1 MVTKTPAARLLVPA
15 NRNPSREHL
24 FAGEPYFLRPAGAL
38 PVDARPR
45 ILSFESDTFMDDFLA
60 VAAGKRPAPPRLLPW
75 RDWAEPPAG
84 LVDIAGAPRYPAT
97 TTAIVR
103 RTPASADIEATTG
116 PAMDGDGIPHGMVAA
131 EKTTTPAWLRK
142 LYLPTHER
150 FNLISFDTICGAAGL
165 PRVARS
171 RVKGSG
177 AVIRRLVPDVTA
189 ERWEDWVAVDEKH
202 GAWLPL
208 LPAALDTGT
217 PVDPAAVT
225 PPAGLEARLRT
236 LFGLTAADPLPPIAL
251 ASQPLA
257 LVPPDAG
264 HAAEHCTLYGYL
276 PVFSAAREI
285 PAEQLTGSTAA
296 EIAAALAQQSNNRL
310 AALFLT
316 ATELRDAARPQLRNL
331 LDATVLPSRPSAAAT
346 ATAETFAVG
355 LAASAP
361 LGLAAG
367 LVNDVVASSIDLALS
382 EALARLWQ
390 TITAAATDDAD
401 IAGNVK
407 NADTLWA
414 DSHAATAATEPGIF
428 DGLPD
433 ASPVAGNQTAQWLS
447 AGAGAGAWD
456 TLLRLRLHRLMDAW
470 LAGSAL
476 PPPILGSANLI
487 TPNHLALVVLMGL
500 LRLRGCRL
508 AIAARINQTL
518 YGNTKAAELKAIAA
532 DGKRELGLPGLAEMI
547 EAVLA
552 MEAARSD
559 VSATPP
565 WPPVALPAQWIQD
578 VHGYGQA
585 IAKIY
590 ARFDDGLATAGNG
603 AIDQLTARAEAI
615 EGGLDTALGTLKPG
629 LGIDAAR
636 LSFTEQPLCGLLV
649 LPGIRIDNAA
659 LTAFRTA
666 AGARYTAD
674 PERAALPEARTGD
687 AQPRLR
693 FDAEHLYAAWCWVRI
708 AGRTPCEPERIVWTQ
723 RTEPFSIADP
733 TDLLG
738 ARPASIQMPDIP
750 KLLRD
755 IPRIARARAKPFA
768 GMASPP
774 GSGVVTGSD
783 MADTRRDFGIG
794 MICNFGIPILTI
806 CALILFK
813 IIFTILIAL
822 PSFSWMLF
830 LKFCLPFPK
839 RGP

>member
-1 MVTKTPAARLLVPA
+1 MVAKAPAARLLVPA

-38 PVDARPR
+38 PAEAPPR
-45 ILSFESDTFMDDFLA
+45 ILSFESDAFMDDFLA
-60 VAAGKRPAPPRLLPW
+60 IAAGKRPAPPKLLPW

-84 LVDIAGAPRYPAT
+84 LVDVHGAPRYP
-97 TTAIVR
+97 TTATGIVR
-103 RTPASADIEATTG
+103 RTPATADIEATTG
-116 PAMDGDGIPHGMVAA
+116 PAMDGDGIPHGLVAG
-131 EKTTTPAWLRK
+131 EKATTPAWLRK

-150 FNLISFDTICGAAGL
+150 FNLISFDTHCGAAGL
-165 PRVARS
+165 PRLARS

-177 AVIRRLVPDVTA
+177 AVIRRLVPDATT

-208 LPAALDTGT
+208 LPAALHTGT
-217 PVDPAAVT
+217 PVDPAAIT

-236 LFGLTAADPLPPIAL
+236 LFGLGAADPLPPIAL
-251 ASQPLA
+251 ASQPLL

-285 PAEQLTGSTAA
+285 PAEQLSSSTAA
-296 EIAAALAQQSNNRL
+296 EIAAALAQQSSNRL
-310 AALFLT
+310 AALFQS
-316 ATELRDAARPQLRNL
+316 AADLRDAARPQLRNL
-331 LDATVLPSRPSAAAT
+331 LDATVLPSRPGAAAT

-361 LGLAAG
+361 PGLAAG
-367 LVNDVVASSIDLALS
+367 LVNDVVAGSIDLALS

-390 TITAAATDDAD
+390 TVTAATTDDAD

-407 NADTLWA
+407 GADTLWA
-414 DSHAATAATEPGIF
+414 DSHAASAATEPGLF
-428 DGLPD
+428 DSLPD
-433 ASPVAGNQTAQWLS
+433 FSPIAGNQTAQWLAAS
-447 AGAGAGAWD
+447 GPAGAWD
-456 TLLRLRLHRLMDAW
+456 TLLRLRLHQLMDAW
-470 LAGSAL
+470 LAGTAL
-476 PPPILGSANLI
+476 PPPAQGSSSLI
-487 TPNHLALVVLMGL
+487 NPGHLALVVVMAL

-518 YGNTKAAELKAIAA
+518 YGDTKATELKAFAA
-532 DGKRELGLPGLAEMI
+532 DGKRALGLPALAEQI

-552 MEAARSD
+552 MEAARGD
-559 VSATPP
+559 VTATPP
-565 WPPVALPAQWIQD
+565 WPPVTLPAQWIRD

-590 ARFDDGLATAGNG
+590 GRFDDGLATAGNG
-603 AIDQLTARAEAI
+603 ALDQLKARAADMETT
-615 EGGLDTALGTLKPG
+615 LDTALGGLKPG
-629 LGIDAAR
+629 LGIGAAR

-649 LPGIRIDNAA
+649 LPGIRIDSGA

-666 AGARYTAD
+666 AGARYTTA
-674 PERAALPEARTGD
+674 PERAALPEARTAD

-693 FDAEHLYAAWCWVRI
+693 FDAEHLYAAWCWVRV

-723 RTEPFSIADP
+723 RSEPFSIADP

-774 GSGVVTGSD
+774 GSGVVTGAD

>member
-1 MVTKTPAARLLVPA
+1 MVAKAPAARRLLVPA
-15 NRNPSREHL
+15 NRPPSREHL
-24 FAGEPYFLRPAGAL
+24 FAAEPFFLRPSDAQ
-38 PVDARPR
+38 PVAARPR
-45 ILSFESDTFMDDFLA
+45 ILSFESDAFMDDFLA
-60 VAAGKRPAPPRLLPW
+60 VAVGKRLAPPRLLPW

-84 LVDIAGAPRYPAT
+84 LVDAAGAPRYP
-97 TTAIVR
+97 TTAPTDLVR
-103 RTPASADIEATTG
+103 RPPGAADIDPASG
-116 PAMDGDGIPHGMVAA
+116 PAMDDDGIPHGLVSG
-131 EKTTTPAWLRK
+131 EKTTTPPWLRK

-150 FNLISFDTICGAAGL
+150 FNLIGFDLICGAAGL

-177 AVIRRLVPDVTA
+177 AVIRRLVPDPTQ
-189 ERWEDWVAVDEKH
+189 ERWEDWVTVDEKH

-208 LPAALDTGT
+208 LPASLHTGT
-217 PVDPAAVT
+217 PVDPAALT

-236 LFGLTAADPLPPIAL
+236 LFGLTAATPLPPIAL
-251 ASQPLA
+251 ASQPLV
-257 LVPPDAG
+257 LLPPDAG
-264 HAAEHCTLYGYL
+264 HAADHCTLYGYL

-285 PAEQLTGSTAA
+285 PLQPLTGSTVA
-296 EIAAALAQQSNNRL
+296 EIAAALAQQSRSRL
-310 AALFLT
+310 DTLFQHAAD
-316 ATELRDAARPQLRNL
+316 LRDAARPHLRSL
-331 LDATVLPSRPSAAAT
+331 LDATVLPARPGTAAA
-346 ATAETFAVG
+346 ASAETFAAG

-361 LGLAAG
+361 PGLGQVGNVLG
-367 LVNDVVASSIDLALS
+367 RSIDLALRQ
-382 EALARLWQ
+382 ALARLWRF
-390 TITAAATDDAD
+390 ATDPTTDDDD
-401 IAGNVK
+401 IAGTVRS
-407 NADTLWA
+407 ADTLWA
-414 DSHAATAATEPGIF
+414 DSHAATAASEPGLF
-428 DGLPD
+428 DNLPD
-433 ASPVAGNQTAQWLS
+433 FSPVPGNQTAQWLAAS
-447 AGAGAGAWD
+447 APAGAWD
-456 TLLRLRLHRLMDAW
+456 TLLRLRLHQLMDAW
-470 LAGSAL
+470 LAGAAL
-476 PPPILGSANLI
+476 PPPALGGASLI
-487 TPNHLALVVLMGL
+487 NPGHLALVVAMAL

-508 AIAARINQTL
+508 TIAASINQAL
-518 YGNTKAAELKAIAA
+518 YGDRKPAELKAFAA
-532 DGKRELGLPGLAEMI
+532 DGKRELGLPALAETI

-559 VSATPP
+559 ITAIPP
-565 WPPVALPAQWIQD
+565 WPQVALPAQWVLD
-578 VHGYGQA
+578 VHDDGQA
-585 IAKIY
+585 IARIY
-590 ARFDDGLATAGNG
+590 ARFDDGLATAGNA
-603 AIDQLTARAEAI
+603 AIDQLKARAASI
-615 EGGLDTALGTLKPG
+615 EGQLDSALHTCDAGLD
-629 LGIDAAR
+629 IDAAR

-649 LPGIRIDNAA
+649 LPGIRLDSTAF
-659 LTAFRTA
+659 TAFRNA
-666 AGARYTAD
+666 AGARYIAD
-674 PERAALPEARTGD
+674 PERAALPEARTDD

-693 FDAEHLYAAWCWVRI
+693 FDAEHLYAAWAWVRV

-774 GSGVVTGSD
+774 GSGVVTGED

-813 IIFTILIAL
+813 IIFTVLIAL

>member
-1 MVTKTPAARLLVPA
+1 MVAKAPAARLLVPA

-24 FAGEPYFLRPAGAL
+24 FAAEPYFLRSTGAP

-45 ILSFESDTFMDDFLA
+45 ILSFESDAFMDDFLA
-60 VAAGKRPAPPRLLPW
+60 IAGGKRPAPPRLLPW

-84 LVDIAGAPRYPAT
+84 LVDVTGAPRYPT
-97 TTAIVR
+97 TSTGIVR
-103 RTPASADIEATTG
+103 RQPDAADIEATTG
-116 PAMDGDGIPHGMVAA
+116 PAMDGDGIPHGLVSA

-150 FNLISFDTICGAAGL
+150 FNLISFDILCGAAGL
-165 PRVARS
+165 PRLARS

-177 AVIRRLVPDVTA
+177 AVIRRLVPDATT

-208 LPAALDTGT
+208 LPAGLNTGT
-217 PVDPAAVT
+217 PVDPAAIT
-225 PPAGLEARLRT
+225 PPAGLQARLRA
-236 LFGLTAADPLPPIAL
+236 LFNLEASDSLPPIAL
-251 ASQPLA
+251 ASQPLV

-264 HAAEHCTLYGYL
+264 PAAEHCTLYGYL

-285 PAEQLTGSTAA
+285 PAEQLTGATAA

-310 AALFLT
+310 ATLFQS
-316 ATELRDAARPQLRNL
+316 AAEMRDAARPKLRTL
-331 LDATVLPSRPSAAAT
+331 LDATVLPTRPTAAAAT
-346 ATAETFAVG
+346 AAETFAVG

-361 LGLAAG
+361 PGLGQVGNVLAG
-367 LVNDVVASSIDLALS
+367 SIDLALL

-401 IAGNVK
+401 IAGNVS
-407 NADTLWA
+407 NAETLWA
-414 DSHAATAATEPGIF
+414 NSDAGNAATTPGLF
-428 DGLPD
+428 DSLPD
-433 ASPVAGNQTAQWLS
+433 FSPVAGNQTAQWLAAS
-447 AGAGAGAWD
+447 GPAGDWD
-456 TLLRLRLHRLMDAW
+456 TLLRVRLHQLMDAW
-470 LAGSAL
+470 LAGTAL
-476 PPPILGSANLI
+476 PPPAQGSSSLI
-487 TPNHLALVVLMGL
+487 NPSHLALVVVMGL

-508 AIAARINQTL
+508 AIAASINQTL
-518 YGNTKAAELKAIAA
+518 YGDRKASELKAFAT
-532 DGKRELGLPGLAEMI
+532 DGKRELGLPALAEQI

-578 VHGYGQA
+578 VHSNGQA

-590 ARFDDGLATAGNG
+590 GRFDDGLATAGNG
-603 AIDQLTARAEAI
+603 ALDQLKARAEGV
-615 EGGLDTALGTLKPG
+615 ESTLDTTLGNLKPG

-659 LTAFRTA
+659 LNTFRTA
-666 AGARYTAD
+666 AGARYTAA

-693 FDAEHLYAAWCWVRI
+693 FDAEHLYAAWCWVRV

-774 GSGVVTGSD
+774 GSGVVTGED

-813 IIFTILIAL
+813 IIFTVLIVL

>member
-1 MVTKTPAARLLVPA
+1 MVTKATAARRLLVPA
-15 NRNPSREHL
+15 NRVPSREHL

-38 PVDARPR
+38 PTAAPPR
-45 ILSFESDTFMDDFLA
+45 ILSFESDAFMDDFLA
-60 VAAGKRPAPPRLLPW
+60 VAAGKRPAPPQLLPW

-84 LVDIAGAPRYPAT
+84 LVDVHGAARYA
-97 TTAIVR
+97 ASVAR
-103 RTPASADIEATTG
+103 RTPAAADIEATTG
-116 PAMDGDGIPHGMVAA
+116 PAMDGDGIPHGMVAG
-131 EKTTTPAWLRK
+131 EKATTPAWLRK

-150 FNLISFDTICGAAGL
+150 FNLISFDAICGAAGL
-165 PRVARS
+165 PRLARS

-177 AVIRRLVPDVTA
+177 AVIRRLVPDATQ

-208 LPAALDTGT
+208 LPAALHTGT

-236 LFGLTAADPLPPIAL
+236 LFGLAAADPLPPIAL
-251 ASQPLA
+251 VSQPLV

-264 HAAEHCTLYGYL
+264 HAADHCTLYGYL

-285 PAEQLTGSTAA
+285 PAQQLAGNTAA
-296 EIAAALAQQSNNRL
+296 EIATALAQQSRSRL
-310 AALFLT
+310 DALFLT
-316 ATELRDAARPQLRNL
+316 AADLRDAARPQLRAL
-331 LDATVLPSRPSAAAT
+331 LDATVLPSLPGAAAT
-346 ATAETFAVG
+346 ATADAFTTG
-355 LAASAP
+355 LATGAP
-361 LGLAAG
+361 PGLGQVGDVLAR
-367 LVNDVVASSIDLALS
+367 SIDLALA

-390 TITAAATDDAD
+390 TITAATTDDAD

-407 NADTLWA
+407 NADALWL
-414 DSHAATAATEPGIF
+414 DSHAASAATAPGLF
-428 DGLPD
+428 DSLPD
-433 ASPVAGNQTAQWLS
+433 TNPTAGNQTALWLAAS
-447 AGAGAGAWD
+447 GPAGAWD
-456 TLLRLRLHRLMDAW
+456 TLLRQRLHQLMDAW
-470 LAGSAL
+470 LAGNAL
-476 PPPILGSANLI
+476 PPPALGSSSLI
-487 TPNHLALVVLMGL
+487 NPGHLAVVVVMGL

-508 AIAARINQTL
+508 AIAASINQTL
-518 YGNTKAAELKAIAA
+518 YGDRKTAELKAFAA
-532 DGKRELGLPGLAEMI
+532 DGKRELGLPALAEMI

-559 VSATPP
+559 VTATPP

-578 VHGYGQA
+578 VHARGQA

-603 AIDQLTARAEAI
+603 ALDQLTARAEAI
-615 EGGLDTALGTLKPG
+615 ETDLDTTLGTLKPG

-649 LPGIRIDNAA
+649 LPGVRIDNAA

-693 FDAEHLYAAWCWVRI
+693 FDAEHLYAAWCWVRV

-774 GSGVVTGSD
+774 GSGVVTGAD

-813 IIFTILIAL
+813 IIFTVLIAL

-830 LKFCLPFPK
+830 LKFCLPSPK

>member
-1 MVTKTPAARLLVPA
+1 MVTKAPAARLLVPA
-15 NRNPSREHL
+15 NRKPSWEHL
-24 FAGEPYFLRPAGAL
+24 FAAEPFFLRPAGAL
-38 PVDARPR
+38 PAEAAPR
-45 ILSFESDTFMDDFLA
+45 ILSFESDAFMDDFLA

-84 LVDIAGAPRYPAT
+84 LVDAAGAPRYP
-97 TTAIVR
+97 TTATGVVR
-103 RTPASADIEATTG
+103 RPPAPADIEATTG
-116 PAMDGDGIPHGMVAA
+116 PAMDGDGIPHGLVAS

-171 RVKGSG
+171 RMKGSG
-177 AVIRRLVPDVTA
+177 AVIRRLVQDATQ
-189 ERWEDWVAVDEKH
+189 ERWEDWVAVDERH
-202 GAWLPL
+202 GTWLPL
-208 LPAALDTGT
+208 LPAALHTGT

-236 LFGLTAADPLPPIAL
+236 LFSLEATDPLPPLTL
-251 ASQPLA
+251 ASQPLV

-296 EIAAALAQQSNNRL
+296 EIAAALAQQSSNRL
-310 AALFLT
+310 ATLFQS
-316 ATELRDAARPQLRNL
+316 AADLRSAAYPQLRKL
-331 LDATVLPSRPSAAAT
+331 LHATVMPSRPGASAT
-346 ATAETFAVG
+346 ADAETFTTG

-361 LGLAAG
+361 PGLGQVG
-367 LVNDVVASSIDLALS
+367 DVLASSIDLALS
-382 EALARLWQ
+382 QALARLWQ
-390 TITAAATDDAD
+390 TVTAAATDDAD
-401 IAGNVK
+401 INGNVK
-407 NADTLWA
+407 GADTLWA
-414 DSHAATAATEPGIF
+414 DSHAATAATEPGLF
-428 DGLPD
+428 DSLPD
-433 ASPVAGNQTAQWLS
+433 FSPIAGNQTAQWLAATGP
-447 AGAGAGAWD
+447 AGPWD
-456 TLLRLRLHRLMDAW
+456 TLLRLRLHQLMDAW
-470 LAGSAL
+470 LAGTAL
-476 PPPILGSANLI
+476 PPPAQGSASLI
-487 TPNHLALVVLMGL
+487 NPGHLSLVVVMAL

-508 AIAARINQTL
+508 ALTASINQTL
-518 YGNTKAAELKAIAA
+518 HGDRKAAELKAFAA
-532 DGKRELGLPGLAEMI
+532 DGKRELGLPALAEQI

-552 MEAARSD
+552 MEAARGD

-585 IAKIY
+585 IVKIY
-590 ARFDDGLATAGNG
+590 GRFDDGLATAGNG
-603 AIDQLTARAEAI
+603 ALDQLKARADDIEATLDAAL
-615 EGGLDTALGTLKPG
+615 GGLKLGLS
-629 LGIDAAR
+629 IDAAR

-649 LPGIRIDNAA
+649 LPGFRADSAT

-666 AGARYTAD
+666 AAARYTAD

-693 FDAEHLYAAWCWVRI
+693 FDAEHLYAVWCWVRI
-708 AGRTPCEPERIVWTQ
+708 AGRTPCEPERIIWTQ
-723 RTEPFSIADP
+723 RSEPFSIADP

-738 ARPASIQMPDIP
+738 VRPASIQMPDIP

-755 IPRIARARAKPFA
+755 IPRIARARARPFA

-774 GSGVVTGSD
+774 GSGVVTGAD

-813 IIFTILIAL
+813 IIFTVLIVL

>member
-1 MVTKTPAARLLVPA
+1 MVTKAPAARLLVPA
-15 NRNPSREHL
+15 NRLPSREHL
-24 FAGEPYFLRPAGAL
+24 FAGEPYFLRPAGVL
-38 PVDARPR
+38 PAAAAPR
-45 ILSFESDTFMDDFLA
+45 ILAFESDAFMDDFLA

-84 LVDIAGAPRYPAT
+84 LVDVHGAARYAASVARRAPA
-97 TTAIVR
+97 A
-103 RTPASADIEATTG
+103 ADIEASTG
-116 PAMDGDGIPHGMVAA
+116 PAMDTDGIPHGMVVG
-131 EKTTTPAWLRK
+131 EKATTPAWLRK

-150 FNLISFDTICGAAGL
+150 FNLISFDTLCGAAGL

-177 AVIRRLVPDVTA
+177 VVIRRLVPDATT
-189 ERWEDWVAVDEKH
+189 ERWEDWIAVDEKH

-208 LPAALDTGT
+208 LTAALNTGT

-236 LFGLTAADPLPPIAL
+236 LFGLAATEPLPPVAL
-251 ASQPLA
+251 ASQPLM

-296 EIAAALAQQSNNRL
+296 EIAAALAQQSSNRL
-310 AALFLT
+310 AALFQS
-316 ATELRDAARPQLRNL
+316 AAELRDAARPRLRAL
-331 LDATVLPSRPSAAAT
+331 LDATVLPSRPGAVAT
-346 ATAETFAVG
+346 ATADTFAVG

-367 LVNDVVASSIDLALS
+367 LVGDVLASSIDLALA

-390 TITAAATDDAD
+390 TITAATTDDAD

-414 DSHAATAATEPGIF
+414 DSHAATAATEPGLF

-433 ASPVAGNQTAQWLS
+433 ASPVAGNQTALWIA
-447 AGAGAGAWD
+447 AGAGSGAWD
-456 TLLRLRLHRLMDAW
+456 TLLRQRLHQLMDAW
-470 LAGSAL
+470 LAGNAL
-476 PPPILGSANLI
+476 PPPTQGSSSLI
-487 TPNHLALVVLMGL
+487 TARHLALLVMMGL

-508 AIAARINQTL
+508 AIAASINQTL
-518 YGNTKAAELKAIAA
+518 YGDRKATELKAIAA

-559 VSATPP
+559 VTATPP
-565 WPPVALPAQWIQD
+565 WPPVALPAQWIRD
-578 VHGYGQA
+578 VHDHGQA

-590 ARFDDGLATAGNG
+590 GRFDDGLATAGNG
-603 AIDQLTARAEAI
+603 ALDQLKARADDI
-615 EGGLDTALGTLKPG
+615 ETTLDTALGSLKPG

-649 LPGIRIDNAA
+649 LPGLRIDSAA
-659 LTAFRTA
+659 LTAFRSA

-693 FDAEHLYAAWCWVRI
+693 FDAEHLYAAWCWVRV

-774 GSGVVTGSD
+774 GSGVVTGAD

-813 IIFTILIAL
+813 IIFTVLIAL